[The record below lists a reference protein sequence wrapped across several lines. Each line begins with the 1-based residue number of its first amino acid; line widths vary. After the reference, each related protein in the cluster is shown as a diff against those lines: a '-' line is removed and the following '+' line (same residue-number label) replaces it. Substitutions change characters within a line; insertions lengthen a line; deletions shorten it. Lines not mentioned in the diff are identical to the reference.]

1 MQIFDINNTALTHE
15 TKLRNAN
22 FFIFAKT
29 ALIEP
34 FTLPAS
40 IDTIGDRLFGVRSWT
55 ATSVSEFMSEEKQK
69 VEAVRAAFAEEIQKF
84 DASYFGSVKVDAAV
98 ALAELNTIRIR
109 HTGKKSALAAAKGLV
124 GKVAPEERGEFGQ
137 FVQSVGKEI
146 NEKLDASEAT
156 LKKLIE
162 DAKTERERLDVTI
175 PGRRPATGHLHP
187 LTLLRQRIEDIF
199 VSMGYAIEDDREIET
214 DHYNFD
220 ALNIPDGH
228 PARESQDT
236 FYTTDGFALR
246 SQTSTVQIRAMER
259 RGVPIRIIAPG
270 KVFRRD
276 TPDMTHVPMFH
287 QIEGLCVDKGITMA
301 HLKGTV
307 TEWLKR
313 LFGEDTITRFRPS
326 YFPFTEPSAE
336 FDFSCFKCH
345 GSGTVVSG
353 QRSVVSKDQEPITER
368 CRPCKGSGWIE
379 LGGSGMVHPNV
390 LKNVGVDPTVYSGF
404 AFGFGLE
411 RMAALMYSIDDIR
424 HMFDNDVRFLEQF
437 R

>member
-1 MQIFDINNTALTHE
+1 
-15 TKLRNAN
+15 
-22 FFIFAKT
+22 
-29 ALIEP
+29 
-34 FTLPAS
+34 
-40 IDTIGDRLFGVRSWT
+40 
-55 ATSVSEFMSEEKQK
+55 MSEERDK
-69 VEAVRAAFAEEIQKF
+69 VEAVKAAFVNEFAQYAALSFDGISLEGAEAKLRE
-84 DASYFGSVKVDAAV
+84 V
-98 ALAELNTIRIR
+98 AELKIK
-109 HTGKKSALAAAKGLV
+109 HTGKKSAIAGAMKLI
-124 GKVAPEERGEFGQ
+124 GKVAPEERGSFGQ
-137 FVQSVGKEI
+137 FVQSIETEI
-146 NEKLDASEAT
+146 VSS
-156 LKKLIE
+156 IE
-162 DAKTERERLDVTI
+162 DAEAKLNAVISKAKIERERLDVTI
-175 PGRRPATGHLHP
+175 PGRRPRTGHLHP
-187 LTLLRQRIEDIF
+187 ITILRQKIEDIF

-220 ALNIPDGH
+220 ALNIPEGH

-259 RGVPIRIIAPG
+259 RGVPIRILAPG

-276 TPDMTHVPMFH
+276 TPDMTHTPMFH
-287 QIEGLCVDKGITMA
+287 QLEGLCVDKGITMA

-313 LFGEDTITRFRPS
+313 LFGEDTVTRFRPS

-345 GSGTVVSG
+345 GTGKFEG
-353 QRSVVSKDQEPITER
+353 DR

-390 LKNVGVDPTVYSGF
+390 LRACGVDPTVYSGF

-411 RMAALMYSIDDIR
+411 RMTAMMYNIDDIR
-424 HMFDNDVRFLEQF
+424 HMFENDVRFLEQF

>member
-1 MQIFDINNTALTHE
+1 M
-15 TKLRNAN
+15 
-22 FFIFAKT
+22 
-29 ALIEP
+29 
-34 FTLPAS
+34 
-40 IDTIGDRLFGVRSWT
+40 
-55 ATSVSEFMSEEKQK
+55 
-69 VEAVRAAFAEEIQKF
+69 AEERATVEEAREAF
-84 DASYFGSVKVDAAV
+84 DRDFEKYNDLIANGSSLADIEASLREVGDIKV
-98 ALAELNTIRIR
+98 R
-109 HTGKKSALAAAKGLV
+109 HTGKKSALAESKKLI

-137 FVQSVGKEI
+137 FVQSIEKAIIEKI
-146 NEKLDASEAT
+146 ENAESRLNEALSKARTEA
-156 LKKLIE
+156 
-162 DAKTERERLDVTI
+162 ERLDVTI
-175 PGRRPATGHLHP
+175 PGRRPRTGHLHP
-187 LTLLRQRIEDIF
+187 ITILRQKIEDIF

-214 DHYNFD
+214 DYYNFD
-220 ALNIPDGH
+220 ALNIPQNH

-313 LFGEDTITRFRPS
+313 LFGEDTVTRFRPS

-345 GSGTVVSG
+345 GTG
-353 QRSVVSKDQEPITER
+353 QFEGDR

-390 LKNVGVDPTVYSGF
+390 LKAVGVDPQEYSGF

-411 RMAALMYSIDDIR
+411 RMAAMMFNIDDIR
-424 HMFDNDVRFLEQF
+424 HMFENDVRFLEQF

>member
-1 MQIFDINNTALTHE
+1 MQEQQEEVTKIREAFDQEFGRFADLDLDGRGVTDAESL
-15 TKLRNAN
+15 LR
-22 FFIFAKT
+22 
-29 ALIEP
+29 EV
-34 FTLPAS
+34 
-40 IDTIGDRLFGVRSWT
+40 G
-55 ATSVSEFMSEEKQK
+55 
-69 VEAVRAAFAEEIQKF
+69 
-84 DASYFGSVKVDAAV
+84 
-98 ALAELNTIRIR
+98 ELKIK
-109 HTGKKSALAAAKGLV
+109 HTGKKSAFAGAMKLI
-124 GKVAPEERGEFGQ
+124 GKVAPEERGNFGK
-137 FVQSVGKEI
+137 FVQSVEKEI
-146 NEKLDASEAT
+146 VSKIEESEKRLAEFISNA
-156 LKKLIE
+156 KIE
-162 DAKTERERLDVTI
+162 SERLDVTL
-175 PGRRPATGHLHP
+175 PGRRPRTGHLHP
-187 LTLLRQRIEDIF
+187 ITILRQKIEDIF
-199 VSMGYAIEDDREIET
+199 VSMGYSIEDDREIET
-214 DHYNFD
+214 DYYNFD
-220 ALNIPDGH
+220 ALNIPEGH

-287 QIEGLCVDKGITMA
+287 QIEGLCVDKSITMA

-345 GSGTVVSG
+345 GTG
-353 QRSVVSKDQEPITER
+353 QYDGVR

-390 LKNVGVDPTVYSGF
+390 LRAVGVDPQVYSGF

-411 RMAALMYSIDDIR
+411 RMCALMYSIDDIR
-424 HMFDNDVRFLEQF
+424 LMFENDVRFLEQF
-437 R
+437 K